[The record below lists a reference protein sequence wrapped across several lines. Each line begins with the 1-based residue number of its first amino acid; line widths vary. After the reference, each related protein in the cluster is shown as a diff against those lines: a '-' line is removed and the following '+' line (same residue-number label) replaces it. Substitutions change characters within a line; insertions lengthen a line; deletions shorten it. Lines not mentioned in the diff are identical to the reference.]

1 MTPIELHKKICR
13 MWPNAAATGKDYAE
27 LYLRILK
34 NCKPKDIDAAWEK
47 WHRKPPH
54 QYPPKPYEI
63 QKMIFDAQPPKPQ
76 PTEVSEPRKY
86 LTDADKKKIQ
96 ASIGRLEE
104 NIKGPRRDFKGP
116 LASALRSLGHTILK
130 VDTEPSERP

>member
-13 MWPNAAATGKDYAE
+13 MWPNAAATGTDYAE

-63 QKMIFDAQPPKPQ
+63 QK
-76 PTEVSEPRKY
+76 
-86 LTDADKKKIQ
+86 
-96 ASIGRLEE
+96 
-104 NIKGPRRDFKGP
+104 
-116 LASALRSLGHTILK
+116 
-130 VDTEPSERP
+130 